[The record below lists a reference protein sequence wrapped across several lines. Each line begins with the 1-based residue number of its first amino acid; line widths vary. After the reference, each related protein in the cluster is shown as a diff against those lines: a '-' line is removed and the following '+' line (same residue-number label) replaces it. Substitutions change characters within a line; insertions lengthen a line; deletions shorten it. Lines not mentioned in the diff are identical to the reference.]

1 MTVRNLDAL
10 FKPKSIAL
18 VGASNRPRSVG
29 AVLAH
34 NLFEAGFRGPIL
46 TVNPREQAIRSTLNY
61 RSVAELPITPDL
73 AVISTPPDSIP
84 QLIADLG
91 ERGCRAAVVVSAG
104 FGEAEHAAGK
114 ELQERMLAAAKPHLL
129 RIVGPNCLGFVSPPF
144 GINASFAHVT
154 PKTGNLAFV
163 TQSGAV
169 ATAVLDWATHR
180 NIGFSHV
187 VSLGDMADVDFGDLL
202 DYLALDGDTRA
213 ILLYIESI
221 TDARKFM
228 TAGRIAAR
236 TKPIVV
242 VKAGRSEAGA
252 KAAQSHTGALAGSDT
267 VYEAAFARAGML
279 RVYALREL
287 FEAVGTLAAGMR
299 VSGDRLAILTNGGGI
314 GVLATD
320 AVADY
325 GGHLANLSPAAIEKL
340 DKVLPPTWSHGNPV
354 DILGDAGP
362 DRYSA
367 ALKILL
373 EEQNLDAL
381 LVLNC
386 PTGVADSLEGARAVV
401 DTVPPRPRLPV
412 LTSWLGDTAAADA
425 RKLFAAR
432 NLATY
437 ETPDEAVR
445 AFMHLVHYRRN
456 QDLLIETPPS
466 IDGAEAADRATAARI
481 VNDVLADGRT
491 VLTEVEAKSVLKAY
505 DIPVVETLTAANPK
519 EAGEVAARIGFP
531 VVLKVL
537 SKQITHKSD
546 VGGVRLDLRSVAA
559 VEQAAADISRAAG
572 EKAPGAQIEGFTVQ
586 AMASRPGAHELIA
599 GIGEDAAFGPVMLF
613 GHGGTA
619 VEVIGDRAVGLPPLN
634 MVLARE
640 MIART
645 RVSRMLKGYRDRP
658 AADVEAIAET
668 MVKLSHLLTDNKQ
681 VTELDINPLLADQ
694 HGVLALDARIVVS
707 EQKRPRLAIRPYPSE
722 LEHLVTTRTGR
733 LFRVRP
739 VRPEDEPAVIDML
752 KRSSMEDIRLRF
764 FAPMKEIS
772 HAFIARLTQID
783 YDREMALVATEAS
796 DNADIL
802 GVARIVADPNN
813 ENAEYAVM
821 VRSDLKG
828 QGLGFQLMTD
838 ILNYARSRGIA
849 HVFGDVLRENTTMLG
864 MAKDLGFN
872 IVPDM
877 QDPQVLRVDCDLTK
891 SAEER
896 RAAAPRVA

>member
-10 FKPKSIAL
+10 FKPKAIAL

-46 TVNPREQAIRSTLNY
+46 TVNPNEQAIRSTLNY

-91 ERGCRAAVVVSAG
+91 ARGCRAAVVVSAG
-104 FGEAEHAAGK
+104 FGEAGHAAGK
-114 ELQERMLAAAKPHLL
+114 ELQNRMLAAAKPHLL
-129 RIVGPNCLGFVSPPF
+129 RIVGPNCLGFISPPF

-154 PKTGNLAFV
+154 PKAGNLAFV

-169 ATAVLDWATHR
+169 ATAVLYWATHR

-187 VSLGDMADVDFGDLL
+187 ISLGDKADVDFGDLL

-221 TDARKFM
+221 TDAREFM

-236 TKPIVV
+236 SKPIVV
-242 VKAGRSEAGA
+242 VKSGRSEAGA
-252 KAAQSHTGALAGSDT
+252 KAAQSHTGALAGSDA

-279 RVYALREL
+279 RVHALREL
-287 FEAVGTLAAGMR
+287 FEAVGTLAAGLR
-299 VSGDRLAILTNGGGI
+299 VSGNRLAILTNGGGI

-320 AVADY
+320 AVADH
-325 GGHLANLSPAAIEKL
+325 GGRLANLSPQAIEKL
-340 DKVLPPTWSHGNPV
+340 DRILPPAWSHGNPV

-362 DRYSA
+362 DRYA
-367 ALKILL
+367 GALRVLL
-373 EEQNLDAL
+373 EEQDLDAV

-386 PTGVADSLEGARAVV
+386 PTGVADSLEGARAIV
-401 DTVPPRPRLPV
+401 DTTPARPRVPV
-412 LTSWLGDTAAADA
+412 LTSWLGDSAAAEA
-425 RKLFAAR
+425 RRLFAAR
-432 NLATY
+432 NLPTY

-456 QDLLIETPPS
+456 QDLLMETPPS
-466 IDGAEAADRATAARI
+466 ITGESPDRAAAARI
-481 VNDVLADGRT
+481 VNDVLDAGRT
-491 VLTEVEAKSVLKAY
+491 VLSEVEAKSVLAAY
-505 DIPVVETLTAANPK
+505 DIPVVETLVAATPK
-519 EAGEVAARIGFP
+519 EAGELAARIGFP

-537 SKQITHKSD
+537 SPQITHKSD
-546 VGGVRLDLRSVAA
+546 VGGVRLDLRSLAA
-559 VEQAAADISRAAG
+559 VEQAAADIIRAASQ
-572 EKAPGAQIEGFTVQ
+572 KAPAARIEGFTVQ
-586 AMASRPGAHELIA
+586 AMVRRPGACELIA
-599 GIGEDAAFGPVMLF
+599 GIGEDAAFGPMILF

-619 VEVIGDRAVGLPPLN
+619 VEVIRDRAVGLPPLN

-645 RVSRMLKGYRDRP
+645 RVWSILKGYRDRP
-658 AADVEAIAET
+658 AADLEAIAAT
-668 MVKLSHLLTDNKQ
+668 LIKLSHLLADIAAI
-681 VTELDINPLLADQ
+681 TELDINPLLADQ

-707 EQKRPRLAIRPYPSE
+707 RQQRPRMAIRPYPSE
-722 LEHLVTTRTGR
+722 LEHPVTTRSGR

-739 VRPEDEPAVIDML
+739 IRPEDEPLIIDML
-752 KRSSMEDIRLRF
+752 ERSAMEDIRLRF
-764 FAPMKEIS
+764 FAPMKQMS

-783 YDREMALVATEAS
+783 YDREMALVATDAS
-796 DNADIL
+796 DKPDIL
-802 GVARIVADPNN
+802 GVARIVADPDN

-828 QGLGFQLMTD
+828 QGLGYQLMTD
-838 ILNYARSRGIA
+838 ILDYARLRGIR

-864 MAKDLGFN
+864 MAKDLGFR

-877 QDPQVLRVDCDLTK
+877 HDPQVVRVECDLTN
-891 SAEER
+891 STD
-896 RAAAPRVA
+896 RAA